1 VVVIISRLQPRRVE
15 TLAMKGDDQEPV
27 LSLSNGEVKS
37 PPSFTCCNQIERR
50 LVELMGFEPT
60 TF

>member
-1 VVVIISRLQPRRVE
+1 MQVINAARERTNQTEKRVMSSF
-15 TLAMKGDDQEPV
+15 LALE
-27 LSLSNGEVKS
+27 
-37 PPSFTCCNQIERR
+37 

>member
-1 VVVIISRLQPRRVE
+1 MRYWLSCGEGSFVVIK
-15 TLAMKGDDQEPV
+15 AK
-27 LSLSNGEVKS
+27 K
-37 PPSFTCCNQIERR
+37 R

>member
-1 VVVIISRLQPRRVE
+1 MP
-15 TLAMKGDDQEPV
+15 AMKGEDQEPV
-27 LSLSNGEVKS
+27 LSLSKDNGKISLSHSLVIKAEK
-37 PPSFTCCNQIERR
+37 R

>member
-1 VVVIISRLQPRRVE
+1 MERIKVR
-15 TLAMKGDDQEPV
+15 
-27 LSLSNGEVKS
+27 VKS
-37 PPSFTCCNQIERR
+37 LFHLTVIEAEKR

>member
-1 VVVIISRLQPRRVE
+1 MGYWLSYGEGTFVE
-15 TLAMKGDDQEPV
+15 
-27 LSLSNGEVKS
+27 
-37 PPSFTCCNQIERR
+37 IEAGKR

>member
-1 VVVIISRLQPRRVE
+1 MGYWLSYDEGTFVE
-15 TLAMKGDDQEPV
+15 IKAGK
-27 LSLSNGEVKS
+27 
-37 PPSFTCCNQIERR
+37 R